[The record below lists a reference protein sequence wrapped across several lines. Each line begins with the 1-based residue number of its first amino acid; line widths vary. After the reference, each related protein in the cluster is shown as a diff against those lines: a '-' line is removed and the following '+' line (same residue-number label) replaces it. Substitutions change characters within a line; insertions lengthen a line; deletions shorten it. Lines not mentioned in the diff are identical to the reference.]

1 MLLLQLEAL
10 SAKPIDLSCSCSHDG
25 EAWLQTVPVSAL
37 GMSDLPTAR
46 THTHAVECVRR
57 AEDLGRMLSELA
69 IEREDSEALMKLA
82 GKTGDGVISFDEFKT
97 LMLATTRPNSITRV
111 SMMAP
116 GIASGVPR
124 QNPRYTL

>member
-1 MLLLQLEAL
+1 
-10 SAKPIDLSCSCSHDG
+10 
-25 EAWLQTVPVSAL
+25 
-37 GMSDLPTAR
+37 
-46 THTHAVECVRR
+46 
-57 AEDLGRMLSELA
+57 MLSELA

-116 GIASGVPR
+116 GIASGVPHKK
-124 QNPRYTL
+124 PCHTLRSFMMAASFTPTPDIQLLQRPGHR